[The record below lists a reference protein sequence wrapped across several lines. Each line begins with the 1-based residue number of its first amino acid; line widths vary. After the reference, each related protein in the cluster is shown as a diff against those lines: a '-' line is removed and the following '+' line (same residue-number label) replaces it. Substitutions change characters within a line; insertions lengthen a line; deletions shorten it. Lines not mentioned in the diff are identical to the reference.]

1 MRQIVHLKLSTQ
13 FPPEVQ
19 EAAVLRDEE
28 GQCSALLKIR
38 RPGGSVDLV
47 LPFAPCAD
55 LNPALMAA
63 GNDNDLVERL
73 YEPAYQRLMD
83 ALRQLS
89 RSME

>member
-1 MRQIVHLKLSTQ
+1 VRQIVHLKLSTE

-28 GQCSALLKIR
+28 GQCSALLKIKR
-38 RPGGSVDLV
+38 SEGTIDLI

-55 LNPALMAA
+55 LDPALMAA
-63 GNDNDLVERL
+63 GNDKDLVERL